1 MKVRPRLIVLFASF
15 PKTNITIYISSC
27 RRNAS
32 TLKFH
37 LRSLTF
43 ISVESPNLSSSQDAD
58 YDINKYVTIIY
69 FINNVLASHRHHHP
83 PSFSLVLICNPIRFS
98 VLTSF
103 SGVLHFLLMRH
114 ACLATRFIISLL
126 IYLNISSSI
135 STHNSY
141 MPIGREF
148 VLLRH
153 SHPQPSVKY
162 VHAGMSATRLV
173 LGINACLTN

>member
-1 MKVRPRLIVLFASF
+1 M
-15 PKTNITIYISSC
+15 TIYISSC

-43 ISVESPNLSSSQDAD
+43 ISEDPSKFASSQDAD
-58 YDINKYVTIIY
+58 YNINKYVTIIY
-69 FINNVLASHRHHHP
+69 FINNVLAPHHHHP
-83 PSFSLVLICNPIRFS
+83 LSVSLVLIYNSIRFS
-98 VLTSF
+98 VLSSF
-103 SGVLHFLLMRH
+103 SAVLHAFLFMRH
-114 ACLATRFIISLL
+114 AYLATRFIISLL

-135 STHNSY
+135 STRNSY

-148 VLLRH
+148 VLPRH